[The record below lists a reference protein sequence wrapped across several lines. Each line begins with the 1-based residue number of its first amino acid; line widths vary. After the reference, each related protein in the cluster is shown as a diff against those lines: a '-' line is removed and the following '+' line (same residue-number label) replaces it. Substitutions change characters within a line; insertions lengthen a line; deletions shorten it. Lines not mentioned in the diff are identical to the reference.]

1 MKVMLVNRRI
11 VLASRPDGEPQLT
24 DFRLETVDMPQAPD
38 GALLLKTKLLS
49 LDPYMRWRMNDAPSY
64 APPVALGETMVGSTV
79 SEIVV
84 SRNPDFKEGELVLGR
99 SGWQEFALSDGV
111 GLRRLDEAQAPVSTA
126 LGILGSPG
134 LTAYTGLLNIGQPKA
149 GETLVVAAATGPV
162 GSLVGQIGKL
172 KGCRTVAIAGG
183 GEKCRYACDVLGF
196 DVAIDH
202 RSSDFSAQLAAAC
215 PAGIDIYF
223 ENVGGKVWDSV
234 HGLLNPF
241 ARIPV
246 CGLVSQ
252 YNGAPDG
259 ETDTSNATELM
270 RSILVKRLTIR
281 GFIVTD
287 FAAQL
292 PDFLR
297 DVGEWLSA
305 RKLVHLEQFVDGLE
319 AAPQAFIGMLKGQN
333 FGKLIVRVS

>member
-1 MKVMLVNRRI
+1 MKVMNVNRRI
-11 VLASRPDGEPQLT
+11 VLACRPDGEPRLT
-24 DFRLETVDMPQAPD
+24 DFRLESVDMPQAPD
-38 GALLLKTKLLS
+38 GSLLLKTKLLS

-64 APPVALGETMVGSTV
+64 ASPVALGAPMVGSTV

-84 SRNPDFKEGELVLGR
+84 SRHPDFKEGELVLGQ
-99 SGWQEFALSDGV
+99 SGWQEFAISDGA
-111 GLRRLDEAQAPVSTA
+111 GLRRLDEAHAPVSTA

-134 LTAYTGLLNIGQPKA
+134 LTAYTGLLNIGRPKA

-162 GSLVGQIGKL
+162 GSLVGQIGRL

-183 GEKCRYACDVLGF
+183 DEKCRYARDVLGF

-202 RSSDFSAQLAAAC
+202 RSMDFRAQLQAAC

-223 ENVGGKVWDSV
+223 ENVGGNIWESV
-234 HGLLNPF
+234 HPLLNSF
-241 ARIPV
+241 ARVPV

-252 YNGAPDG
+252 YNDAG
-259 ETDTSNATELM
+259 EETNKSNSSEFM

-287 FAAQL
+287 FAAQM

-305 RKLVHLEQFVDGLE
+305 GKLAHREHIVDGL
-319 AAPQAFIGMLKGQN
+319 ASAPEAFIGMLKGQN
-333 FGKLIVRVS
+333 FGKLIVQVG